1 MAATGPPARSEVV
14 LSGERK
20 MVCTPSNRL
29 IHSKMSDSSLRVVM
43 VVVVVARE
51 LDMSNRQQDYIP

>member
-1 MAATGPPARSEVV
+1 
-14 LSGERK
+14 